1 MHPLT
6 SEWRVFVAGFVL
18 CVILSFARGVMRK
31 RGAAFFDVAL
41 ALLTIGILVYVL
53 R

>member
-6 SEWRVFVAGFVL
+6 SEWRAIVAGFVL

>member
-1 MHPLT
+1 MHVQ
-6 SEWRVFVAGFVL
+6 SEWRVMVAGFVL
-18 CVILSFARGVMRK
+18 CVILSFARSIMRK

>member
-1 MHPLT
+1 MHVQ
-6 SEWRVFVAGFVL
+6 SEWRLMVAGFVL
-18 CVILSFARGVMRK
+18 CVIISFARGIMRK

-41 ALLTIGILVYVL
+41 ALLSIGLLVYVL

>member
-1 MHPLT
+1 M
-6 SEWRVFVAGFVL
+6 VAGFVL
-18 CVILSFARGVMRK
+18 CVIISFARGIMRK

-41 ALLTIGILVYVL
+41 ALLSIGLLVYVL

>member
-1 MHPLT
+1 MHFD
-6 SEWRVFVAGFVL
+6 SGWRLVLAGFVL
-18 CVILSFARGVMRK
+18 CVILSFARSILWK

-41 ALLTIGILVYVL
+41 AVLTIGLLVYVL